1 MVDSVK
7 SIPTDPLGKPV
18 VWSWVDEGGF
28 RQTAVKAGVKHGHLR
43 HGTKCARDDFNA
55 FQLGAVMERRKC
67 CHARDRSLQPHRD
80 EGWLLVFASAVYNTV
95 AHDVDCRSITNDP
108 PLTTPQVAQQL
119 VGRLAARLQRELLL
133 EYRALGGRN
142 PQFRLVTVPFNLAL
156 PAGFGGSLDRKSTR
170 LNSSHGYISYAVFC
184 LKKKKK

>member
-7 SIPTDPLGKPV
+7 SIPADPLGKPL

-43 HGTKCARDDFNA
+43 HGTKCARDDFNP
-55 FQLGAVMERRKC
+55 FQLGAVMERCKC
-67 CHARDRSLQPHRD
+67 CHARDRGLQPRRD

-95 AHDVDCRSITNDP
+95 AHDVDCRSIRNDTR
-108 PLTTPQVAQQL
+108 LTAPQMAQQL

-133 EYRALGGRN
+133 EYRALGRRN
-142 PQFRLVTVPFNLAL
+142 PHFRLVTVPFNLTL
-156 PAGFGGSLDRKSTR
+156 PARLGRSFGQTVMHFVQTTFL
-170 LNSSHGYISYAVFC
+170 AA
-184 LKKKKK
+184 